1 MYDLEYIKSVLK
13 NKLPHRRYKHSLGVC
28 ESATWLA
35 RKHDACQSKAEVAG
49 LLHDYAKYLDGYEA
63 RKYIKEFHI
72 QIDEV
77 IDLNIDLAHGL
88 IAAELIK
95 SEFKIEDEEIL
106 NAVRYHT
113 TGRRG
118 MTSLEKIIYLAD
130 YIEPNRR
137 FPGVDEIRNIAKYD
151 LNRAVLMALDNSIKH
166 VISKGLLIHHNSI
179 FARNALI
186 TEMASVQSSVEI

>member
-1 MYDLEYIKSVLK
+1 MYDLEFIKSVLK
-13 NKLPHRRYKHSLGVC
+13 NKLPHRRYNHSLGVC
-28 ESATWLA
+28 ESAIWLA
-35 RKHDACQSKAEVAG
+35 KKHDACQNKAELAG
-49 LLHDYAKYLDGYEA
+49 LLHDYAKYLNSYEA
-63 RKYIKEFHI
+63 RKYIKEFQI

-95 SEFKIEDEEIL
+95 FEFEIEDEEIL

-113 TGRRG
+113 TGREN
-118 MTSLEKIIYLAD
+118 MTNLEKIIYLAD

-137 FPGVDEIRNIAKYD
+137 FPVVDKIRDIAKHD
-151 LNRAVLMALDNSIKH
+151 LNKAVLMALDNSIKH

-179 FARNALI
+179 FARNSLI
-186 TEMASVQSSVEI
+186 MEMASAQSPIEV